1 MKLYMI
7 MQLYPIVVF
16 IEFEF
21 FKIMSFNLI
30 NQEKF

>member
-7 MQLYPIVVF
+7 MQLYLIVVF